1 MDTRVPVTI
10 VAGFLGSG
18 KTTLINTLLQGDHG
32 LNITVLVNDFG
43 AVNIDA
49 DLILK
54 REREVMELSNGCVCC
69 SIQSDLVAQLQVLF
83 RSDTPP
89 EYLLIEASGV
99 SQPGR
104 IASVFGYPQLR
115 DYARLDAVVTLLDV
129 ENTDALS
136 DSCRQLVQA
145 QIEAA
150 DIAVLT
156 KTDLAQPQQAADFRA
171 RWLFPDLPAY
181 EASNGKVPVQYLLD
195 TGRHD
200 PENAVL
206 PQSRPA
212 AGFRSQSWSVQEPHS
227 YASFKSA
234 LGTLPASVFRSK
246 GVLYCADFPDTR
258 IVFQKVGSRIEFHKD
273 GLWRGAPETRLVAI
287 GEDGLETAGFLKNH
301 MEQSLAALPC
311 P

>member
-18 KTTLINTLLQGDHG
+18 KTTLINTLLQGEHG

-54 REREVMELSNGCVCC
+54 REREVVELSNGCVCC
-69 SIQSDLVAQLQVLF
+69 SIQSDLVAQLQALF
-83 RSDTPP
+83 RSGNSP

-115 DYARLDAVVTLLDV
+115 NYARLDAVVTLLDA
-129 ENTDALS
+129 ENTDMLS
-136 DSCRQLVQA
+136 DNCQQLVQA

-156 KTDLAQPQQAADFRA
+156 KTDLVDVQRVGDFRE
-171 RWLFPDLPAY
+171 RWLFPDLPSY
-181 EASNGKVPVQYLLD
+181 EARDGHVPLQYLLD
-195 TGRHD
+195 TGLHD
-200 PENAVL
+200 PSSTAL
-206 PQSRPA
+206 LQSNPA
-212 AGFRSQSWSVQEPHS
+212 AGFYSQSWSSQEPFC
-227 YASFKSA
+227 YARFKSA
-234 LGTLPASVFRSK
+234 LGALPASVFRAK
-246 GVLYCADFPDTR
+246 GVLYCIDFPDTR
-258 IVFQKVGSRIEFHKD
+258 IVFQKVGSRLEFRHD
-273 GLWRGAPETRLVAI
+273 GPWRGTPETRLVII
-287 GEDGLETAGFLKNH
+287 GEDGLDQDGFLQKH
-301 MEQSLAALPC
+301 MEQSLVARS
-311 P
+311 